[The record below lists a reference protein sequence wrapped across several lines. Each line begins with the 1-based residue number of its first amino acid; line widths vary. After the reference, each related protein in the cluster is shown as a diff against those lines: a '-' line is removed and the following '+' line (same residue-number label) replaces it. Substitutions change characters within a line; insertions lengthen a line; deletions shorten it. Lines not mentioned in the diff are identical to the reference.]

1 MAHAALADISF
12 ILEWDWEA
20 AELSFKRAIE
30 LDPGYLWAR
39 QAFAMALVSQGRLD
53 EAFAQLQ
60 SVKQRDPLALG
71 STKVDLGLL
80 QLWQG
85 DSEGAVRS
93 WREALDLSPTHYSSL
108 LNLGGYHCRSG
119 EAEQGH
125 VLLERARTLYPET
138 PHVLAE
144 QAACY
149 AAAGRPIE
157 ARRLLEELE
166 QWTLREYVD
175 PMNLVVV
182 HLALGQDDE
191 VFAWLERAYEKRAS
205 LMPAIGSDP
214 RFERLYGDARFRD
227 LLERVGLR
235 ERASRG

>member
-1 MAHAALADISF
+1 MSTL
-12 ILEWDWEA
+12 
-20 AELSFKRAIE
+20 R
-30 LDPGYLWAR
+30 
-39 QAFAMALVSQGRLD
+39 
-53 EAFAQLQ
+53 
-60 SVKQRDPLALG
+60 RD
-71 STKVDLGLL
+71 
-80 QLWQG
+80 
-85 DSEGAVRS
+85 
-93 WREALDLSPTHYSSL
+93 
-108 LNLGGYHCRSG
+108 
-119 EAEQGH
+119 EQGQA
-125 VLLERARTLYPET
+125 LLEHARTLYPET
-138 PHVLAE
+138 PHVLSE

-235 ERASRG
+235 ERATQG